1 VQQIQREHRTGEPA
15 PGAPAGPGHQGFAVS
30 GRVGLDHLH
39 ECLDGLWST
48 AARGDLVACGFGFGA
63 SPVFLAAYLHAADRV
78 PPGQRRRLWVVD
90 AFRPVDGHAD
100 LNQAREA
107 LHRFGVLDDRIRFL
121 QGDPGATLGD
131 VAAAEL
137 ALLHLGP
144 GPAEHLR
151 LALERLHPRLVD
163 GGLVVVEDAS
173 APGVEEALATFRSA
187 AGVTAPIERVG
198 RALHWVKEGEPAPAP
213 TVPEARRGASRAPLA
228 RPTGFIAPDLSVVV
242 VLHNMRREAE
252 RSLHSLSRRYQQSV
266 DGVRYEVV
274 VVENGSDPDQ
284 RLGEEL
290 VRRTGR
296 EFRYVDMGPDATSSP
311 APAMNRGIHES
322 RGNALALMI
331 DGAHVLTPR
340 VLHHGLAG
348 LAAYAPAVV
357 ATQPWY
363 VGPGQQGEA
372 MRSGYDTAVEDE
384 LFGRICWP
392 DDGYRLFEIG
402 HFIGDRDWFDGLWE
416 SNCLFA
422 SRKLLEQVG
431 GFDEG
436 FAMAGGGYTNLD
448 LYERLTS
455 SPDVR
460 VVSILGEG
468 SFHQVH
474 GGTTTN
480 LTDPQERRQRVR
492 SYTDHFAELRGRPF
506 QGPEKTIHYVG
517 GFHAE
522 SARRTRSRRMTAK
535 AFEVDRELEGIDGPA
550 APPPIPM
557 PDDLRDA
564 FTTAYYRSLA
574 WQETTWL
581 GQPVPNA
588 ATDLVAY
595 QELLSEVRPDWIV
608 ETGTRDGGRALFL
621 ATICDL
627 VGHGRVVSVGPRWQ
641 RARKQQPLPEH
652 PRLTY
657 VEGGAHDP
665 AVIEAVHRTVGP
677 EPHALVILG
686 TRGPR
691 MRTSQEFEAYAP
703 LVRPGSYVVVEH
715 TVVNGFPVDA
725 SFGPGPHEALR
736 RILNLHGEF
745 LSDTSREKH
754 GLTFNIGGFLRRL
767 S

>member
-1 VQQIQREHRTGEPA
+1 
-15 PGAPAGPGHQGFAVS
+15 
-30 GRVGLDHLH
+30 
-39 ECLDGLWST
+39 
-48 AARGDLVACGFGFGA
+48 
-63 SPVFLAAYLHAADRV
+63 
-78 PPGQRRRLWVVD
+78 
-90 AFRPVDGHAD
+90 
-100 LNQAREA
+100 
-107 LHRFGVLDDRIRFL
+107 
-121 QGDPGATLGD
+121 
-131 VAAAEL
+131 
-137 ALLHLGP
+137 
-144 GPAEHLR
+144 
-151 LALERLHPRLVD
+151 
-163 GGLVVVEDAS
+163 
-173 APGVEEALATFRSA
+173 
-187 AGVTAPIERVG
+187 
-198 RALHWVKEGEPAPAP
+198 
-213 TVPEARRGASRAPLA
+213 
-228 RPTGFIAPDLSVVV
+228 
-242 VLHNMRREAE
+242 
-252 RSLHSLSRRYQQSV
+252 
-266 DGVRYEVV
+266 

-290 VRRTGR
+290 VRGLGR
-296 EFRYVDMGPDATSSP
+296 EFRYVDMGAGATPSP
-311 APAMNRGIHES
+311 AAAMNRGIRES
-322 RGNALALMI
+322 RGYALALMV

-340 VLHHGLAG
+340 VLHYGLAG

-372 MRSGYDTAVEDE
+372 MRAGYDTAVEDE
-384 LFGRICWP
+384 LFGRIAWP
-392 DDGYRLFEIG
+392 EDGYRLFEIG
-402 HFIGDRDWFDGLWE
+402 HFVGDRDWLDGLWE
-416 SNCLFA
+416 SNCLFVP
-422 SRKLLEQVG
+422 RKLLEQVG

-480 LTDPQERRQRVR
+480 LTDPLERRQRVR

-506 QGPEKTIHYVG
+506 LGPEKTIHYVG
-517 GFHAE
+517 SFHTE

-535 AFEVDRELEGIDGPA
+535 AFEIDAALEGIDGPA
-550 APPPIPM
+550 APPPVPV
-557 PDDLRDA
+557 PDDLRDT

-581 GQPVPNA
+581 GVRVPNA
-588 ATDLVAY
+588 AGDLVAY

-627 VGHGRVVSVGPRWQ
+627 LGHGRVVSVGPRWQ
-641 RARKQQPLPEH
+641 RLRKDEPLPEH

-665 AVIEAVHRTVGP
+665 ATVEAVHRTVGP
-677 EPHALVILG
+677 EPHALVVLG

-691 MRTSQEFEAYAP
+691 MRTSQEFEAYAR
-703 LVRPGSYVVVEH
+703 LVRPGSYVVIEH

-725 SFGPGPHEALR
+725 TWGPGPHEALR

-754 GLTFNIGGFLRRL
+754 GVTFNTGGFLRRL